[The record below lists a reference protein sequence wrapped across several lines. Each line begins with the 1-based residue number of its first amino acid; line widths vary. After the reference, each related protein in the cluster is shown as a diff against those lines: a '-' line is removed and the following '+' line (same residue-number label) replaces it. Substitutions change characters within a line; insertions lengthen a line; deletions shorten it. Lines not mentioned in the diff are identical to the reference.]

1 MEQACKAAP
10 VKGAWGSWSHYGG
23 GKGGTFGAMG
33 GTTGDPTGRGDWVG
47 PRPEGLRRGCTLLL
61 WAPPH

>member
-1 MEQACKAAP
+1 MEQACKAARRHP

-23 GKGGTFGAMG
+23 GGIMG
-33 GTTGDPTGRGDWVG
+33 GTRGDPEGGNWVG